1 MRRIINMLFHRVVLT
16 GLAILIQVIIL
27 LLMIVRFQR
36 YFVLFYLI
44 CVLISL
50 LVVIHI
56 VSDTSNPSYKITW
69 IILIMLFPIF
79 GGIVYLMFGSYKLS
93 KRSKKKLMTIYNKTN
108 IPALKDNELLEKL
121 EKIDKSAYLQANY
134 ICNSTNLTIYQ
145 NTYTEYLE
153 IGEVY
158 FSKLLEEL
166 RKAKKYIFME
176 YFIIEQG
183 VMLNKILDVLE
194 SKVKEGLDV
203 RIMYDDLG
211 CIMKIPANYKKV
223 LEKKG
228 IKVCVFNPFIPFL
241 KPQMNNRD
249 HRKIVIIDGHTA
261 FTGGINLADEYI
273 NEKNLYGHWKDN
285 GIMVKG
291 SAVFSFSLMF
301 LSVWDYYNNDN
312 TNYYKYKKDAVLDK
326 KYEASGYV
334 VPFLDSPIDNENI
347 GENIYLNMIN
357 SARDYIYITT
367 PYLIIDN
374 EMITALTLAAKN
386 GVDVRVVTPY
396 VSDGKI
402 VDEVT
407 KSYYKQLLE
416 SGVKIYEYTPGFIHM
431 KTFLAD
437 DKIAVVGTVNMDY
450 RSLYLHF
457 ECGVWLYKTNSI
469 KDINNDFGEI
479 FRVSKNITL
488 NDINTVRALK
498 RLKRAILRIVAPL
511 M

>member
-1 MRRIINMLFHRVVLT
+1 MDSKDYLSFKKALNLDNNSLFLCLLDILQEAIVDYNPIND
-16 GLAILIQVIIL
+16 
-27 LLMIVRFQR
+27 
-36 YFVLFYLI
+36 Y
-44 CVLISL
+44 
-50 LVVIHI
+50 
-56 VSDTSNPSYKITW
+56 
-69 IILIMLFPIF
+69 
-79 GGIVYLMFGSYKLS
+79 
-93 KRSKKKLMTIYNKTN
+93 
-108 IPALKDNELLEKL
+108 
-121 EKIDKSAYLQANY
+121 
-134 ICNSTNLTIYQ
+134 
-145 NTYTEYLE
+145 EYLTKAVLYLKS
-153 IGEVY
+153 IY
-158 FSKLLEEL
+158 LEL
-166 RKAKKYIFME
+166 SKAKKYIFME
-176 YFIIEQG
+176 YFSVEQG

-312 TNYYKYKKDAVLDK
+312 TNYYKYRKDAVLDK
-326 KYEASGYV
+326 KYEDSGYV

-357 SARDYIYITT
+357 SARDYIYITA

-407 KSYYKQLLE
+407 KSYYKQLFE

-469 KDINNDFGEI
+469 KDIKNDFGEI

-488 NDINTVRALK
+488 DDINTVRALK

>member
-1 MRRIINMLFHRVVLT
+1 MLNNN
-16 GLAILIQVIIL
+16 G
-27 LLMIVRFQR
+27 
-36 YFVLFYLI
+36 
-44 CVLISL
+44 
-50 LVVIHI
+50 
-56 VSDTSNPSYKITW
+56 
-69 IILIMLFPIF
+69 
-79 GGIVYLMFGSYKLS
+79 
-93 KRSKKKLMTIYNKTN
+93 
-108 IPALKDNELLEKL
+108 LKDE
-121 EKIDKSAYLQANY
+121 
-134 ICNSTNLTIYQ
+134 
-145 NTYTEYLE
+145 
-153 IGEVY
+153 EV
-158 FSKLLEEL
+158 
-166 RKAKKYIFME
+166 
-176 YFIIEQG
+176 
-183 VMLNKILDVLE
+183 
-194 SKVKEGLDV
+194 
-203 RIMYDDLG
+203 
-211 CIMKIPANYKKV
+211 
-223 LEKKG
+223 
-228 IKVCVFNPFIPFL
+228 
-241 KPQMNNRD
+241 
-249 HRKIVIIDGHTA
+249 
-261 FTGGINLADEYI
+261 
-273 NEKNLYGHWKDN
+273 KNLKANNQYR
-285 GIMVKG
+285 
-291 SAVFSFSLMF
+291 A
-301 LSVWDYYNNDN
+301 WDYYNNDN

-326 KYEASGYV
+326 KYEDSGYV

-407 KSYYKQLLE
+407 KSYYKQLFE

-469 KDINNDFGEI
+469 KDIKNDFEKI

-488 NDINTVRALK
+488 DDINTVRALK